1 MRNILEL
8 SLYLGEKKK
17 YCLCFLAIFCLIFI
31 FIPNIN
37 KKVMSLL
44 IRINRKRYK
53 LSFDISF
60 IIFDKDLPEILSFK
74 VDWPPKIDDFD
85 QKLW

>member
-1 MRNILEL
+1 MN
-8 SLYLGEKKK
+8 
-17 YCLCFLAIFCLIFI
+17 
-31 FIPNIN
+31 
-37 KKVMSLL
+37 LL

-74 VDWPPKIDDFD
+74 VDWPPKIDEFD